1 MPQQP
6 EQFQEFDSFSPHG
19 EERGQRP
26 RVSNHGRARGTA
38 RAASFETAGESRPLR
53 MRRETAGESRPFRMR
68 RECVRALRLL
78 CLLAMGT
85 MLAACGRCG
94 DFLGS
99 SQSQIG
105 ACHSDSP
112 PPH

>member
-26 RVSNHGRARGTA
+26 RVSNHGRGTA

-53 MRRETAGESRPFRMR
+53 MRRE
-68 RECVRALRLL
+68 CVRALRLL
-78 CLLAMGT
+78 AILAMGT

-105 ACHSDSP
+105 ACHSDP
-112 PPH
+112 PPQ

>member
-1 MPQQP
+1 MIEDRMRGTVMPQQP

-53 MRRETAGESRPFRMR
+53 MRRECG
-68 RECVRALRLL
+68 RALRLL
-78 CLLAMGT
+78 CVLAIGT

-105 ACHSDSP
+105 ACHSDP
-112 PPH
+112 PPQ

>member
-6 EQFQEFDSFSPHG
+6 EQFQEFGSFSPHG
-19 EERGQRP
+19 EERGQRR
-26 RVSNHGRARGTA
+26 RVSNHGRAGGIA
-38 RAASFETAGESRPLR
+38 RAASFETADASRPLR
-53 MRRETAGESRPFRMR
+53 MRRECG
-68 RECVRALRLL
+68 RALRLL
-78 CLLAMGT
+78 AVLAMGT

-99 SQSQIG
+99 SQSEIG

-112 PPH
+112 PR

>member
-6 EQFQEFDSFSPHG
+6 EQFQEFASFSPHG

-26 RVSNHGRARGTA
+26 RVSSHRRARGTA
-38 RAASFETAGESRPLR
+38 SAASFETAGESRPLR
-53 MRRETAGESRPFRMR
+53 MRRGCA
-68 RECVRALRLL
+68 RALRLL
-78 CLLAMGT
+78 CVLAMGT

-112 PPH
+112 PR